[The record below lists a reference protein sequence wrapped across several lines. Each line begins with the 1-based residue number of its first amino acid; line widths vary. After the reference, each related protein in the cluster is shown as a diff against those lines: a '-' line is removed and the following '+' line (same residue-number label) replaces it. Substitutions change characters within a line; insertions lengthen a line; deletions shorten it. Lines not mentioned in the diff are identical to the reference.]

1 LNKKNTDEALD
12 GIWMQEDAVEEYLSC
27 LVDVQ
32 ERTLDVPLVKD
43 YPLVI

>member
-1 LNKKNTDEALD
+1 
-12 GIWMQEDAVEEYLSC
+12 MQEDAVEEYLSC

-43 YPLVI
+43 EFNWMDEDWSNMAHLL